1 METEYRNP
9 VRRHPPSFF
18 WPITLITV
26 GVVWLLVNSG
36 IIATESVYRLVPL
49 WPMLLV
55 LAGVSL
61 LLDRIWWPLSAL
73 LWLAAGAFVVWA
85 LMNPP
90 AFLPRVTVP
99 ELRHET
105 FTEPLG
111 SARSASVTLNL
122 SGDPNR
128 VYALEDSNDLFVADL
143 NYIGEMQVDVNG
155 SEEKNVT
162 LDENRGTRWGIQIFN
177 DLSDQNRPWEIG
189 LSPRVPLRLR
199 IDTGSGNS
207 TFDLTGLSLESLR
220 LETGSGDSQ
229 LTLPDGNQRFLF
241 DYNGGSGNLNV
252 KAPEEA
258 TFEMGLNG
266 GSGNINIDLPDG
278 AGVRVVVRDD
288 GSGALRLPDGFERV
302 GGNGDNDNNEGT
314 WENEA
319 YETAEFPV
327 TIIVEDQGSGDI
339 VIR

>member
-155 SEEKNVT
+155 SEEKNVN
-162 LDENRGTRWGIQIFN
+162 LDENRGTRWG
-177 DLSDQNRPWEIG
+177 SAKK
-189 LSPRVPLRLR
+189 LSPSTSTTRRKWPPRLPCECIRTNPLRSSR
-199 IDTGSGNS
+199 IVAHR
-207 TFDLTGLSLESLR
+207 SLP
-220 LETGSGDSQ
+220 
-229 LTLPDGNQRFLF
+229 TL
-241 DYNGGSGNLNV
+241 
-252 KAPEEA
+252 
-258 TFEMGLNG
+258 
-266 GSGNINIDLPDG
+266 
-278 AGVRVVVRDD
+278 
-288 GSGALRLPDGFERV
+288 ALR
-302 GGNGDNDNNEGT
+302 
-314 WENEA
+314 
-319 YETAEFPV
+319 
-327 TIIVEDQGSGDI
+327 
-339 VIR
+339 